1 MIWQIYKVFFT
12 YHFTRS
18 LSFVAAA
25 KFSLFTFHFSLKIAN
40 FANSFAKLQCTRQFK
55 EKQAFL
61 LHCSRFFV
69 TLASPK
75 LLHLGKAQI
84 NLAFHSTFRNFANKN
99 KTFYNT
105 TMLQIRCKNNNM
117 TKSFPEG
124 TSLLDVYQEFA
135 DDIKLPY
142 PVVSAKV
149 NNASQGLKFR
159 LYQNRDVEFLDAREG
174 SGHRVYVRSLCFVLY
189 KATQDLF
196 PGSKLFIEHT
206 ISRGY
211 YCNFK
216 KKGYEPMVEGD
227 VEKIRER
234 MQEIINLD
242 MPFRRNE
249 ATTEEALR
257 VFAERGLTDKV
268 KLLESSGQIYSDYY
282 MLGDTADYYYGPLV
296 PSAGYLTVW
305 GLETYH
311 DGMLLRVPDWNN
323 PTQLAEKVDMP
334 KTYEM
339 FAEKTKWD
347 IIMRLSNA
355 GDVNKAILKGHASEL
370 IQVSEA
376 LQEKKIV
383 QIAEEIDRRFHDEEN
398 PVRMVLITGP
408 SSSGKTTFCKRLSVQ
423 LLACGL
429 RPLSFSTDDYFVNR
443 LDTPKLPNGDY
454 DFDNIET
461 VEYHLLE
468 DHLLRLMKG
477 ERVEIPEYNFVT
489 GKREWNGKK
498 LKLAGDTVLIIEGIH
513 ALNPLLTKK
522 IPDSLKYK
530 IYISAL
536 TSISLDDHN
545 WIPVR
550 DNRLLRRIIRDYN
563 KGAYTAQQTIAQW
576 KNVCEAEDQW
586 IFPFQETADAM
597 FNSALNIEFAVLRTH
612 AEIILASVPKN
623 CDEYAEAHRL
633 LKFLRYFIP
642 ISDKEIP
649 PTSIMRE
656 FVGGS
661 SFKYPR

>member
-1 MIWQIYKVFFT
+1 
-12 YHFTRS
+12 
-18 LSFVAAA
+18 
-25 KFSLFTFHFSLKIAN
+25 
-40 FANSFAKLQCTRQFK
+40 
-55 EKQAFL
+55 
-61 LHCSRFFV
+61 
-69 TLASPK
+69 
-75 LLHLGKAQI
+75 
-84 NLAFHSTFRNFANKN
+84 
-99 KTFYNT
+99 
-105 TMLQIRCKNNNM
+105 MLQIRCKNNNV

-124 TSLLDVYQEFA
+124 VSLLDVYQEFA

-159 LYQNRDVEFLDAREG
+159 VYQNRDVEFMDARQG
-174 SGHRVYVRSLCFVLY
+174 SGHRVYVRSLCFLLY

-196 PGSKLFIEHT
+196 PGSKLFIEHS

-216 KKGYEPMVEGD
+216 KKNNDSLADGD
-227 VEKIRER
+227 VERMLER
-234 MQEIINLD
+234 MHEIVNLD
-242 MPFRRNE
+242 MPFRRIE
-249 ATTEEALR
+249 ATNEETIR
-257 VFAERGLTDKV
+257 VFAERGFSDKV
-268 KLLESSGQIYSDYY
+268 KLLETSGQIYSDYY
-282 MLGDTADYYYGPLV
+282 TLGDTVDYYYGPLV
-296 PSAGYLTVW
+296 PSAGYLKVF
-305 GLETYH
+305 GLERYH
-311 DGMLLRVPDWNN
+311 DGMLLRVPDWND
-323 PTQLAEKVDMP
+323 PTRLAEKVDMP
-334 KTYEM
+334 KTYGM
-339 FAEKTKWD
+339 FAEKTRWD

-383 QIAEEIDRRFHDEEN
+383 QIAEDIDRRFHAEHN
-398 PVRMVLITGP
+398 PVRLVLITGP
-408 SSSGKTTFCKRLSVQ
+408 SSSGKTTFCKRLSIQ

-443 LDTPKLPNGDY
+443 VDTPKLPNGDY

-461 VEYHLLE
+461 VDYHLLE
-468 DHLLRLMKG
+468 DHLTRLMKG
-477 ERVEIPEYNFVT
+477 ERVEIPEYNFAT

-513 ALNPLLTKK
+513 ALNPLLTQQ
-522 IPDSLKYK
+522 IEESLKYR

-545 WIPVR
+545 WIPVH

-563 KGAYTAQQTIAQW
+563 KGAFSAQETIAQW
-576 KNVCEAEDQW
+576 KNVCEAEEKW
-586 IFPFQETADAM
+586 ISPYQETADVM

-612 AEIILASVPKN
+612 AEIILSSVPKN
-623 CDEYAEAHRL
+623 CQEYSEAHRL
-633 LKFLRYFIP
+633 LKFIHYFLP
-642 ISDKEIP
+642 VSDKEIP

-661 SFKYPR
+661 SFKY

>member
-1 MIWQIYKVFFT
+1 MGVF
-12 YHFTRS
+12 S
-18 LSFVAAA
+18 EINSKSFGGND
-25 KFSLFTFHFSLKIAN
+25 FFGYF
-40 FANSFAKLQCTRQFK
+40 CTK
-55 EKQAFL
+55 K
-61 LHCSRFFV
+61 
-69 TLASPK
+69 PK
-75 LLHLGKAQI
+75 TPNG
-84 NLAFHSTFRNFANKN
+84 
-99 KTFYNT
+99 
-105 TMLQIRCKNNNM
+105 MLQIRCKNNNM

-149 NNASQGLKFR
+149 NNASEGLKFR

-189 KATQDLF
+189 KATQDVF

-216 KKGYEPMVEGD
+216 KKGMEPLAEGD
-227 VEKIRER
+227 VERIAAR
-234 MQEIINLD
+234 MGEIVRMD

-249 ATTEEALR
+249 ATNEEAVR
-257 VFAERGLTDKV
+257 VFAERGFTDKV
-268 KLLESSGQIYSDYY
+268 KLLETSGQIYSDYY
-282 MLGDTADYYYGPLV
+282 TLGDTVDYYYGPLV

-305 GLETYH
+305 GLEPYH
-311 DGMLLRVPDWNN
+311 DGMLLRVPDWHN
-323 PTQLAEKVDMP
+323 PTRLAEKVDMP

-339 FAEKTKWD
+339 FAEKTRWD

-355 GDVNKAILKGHASEL
+355 GDVNRAILKGHASEL

-383 QIAEEIDRRFHDEEN
+383 QIAEEIERRFHADEK
-398 PVRMVLITGP
+398 PIRLVLITGP
-408 SSSGKTTFCKRLSVQ
+408 SSSGKTTFCKRLSIQ

-443 LDTPKLPNGDY
+443 TDTPKLPNGDY

-461 VEYHLLE
+461 VDYALLE
-468 DHLLRLMKG
+468 EHLTRLMKG
-477 ERVEIPEYNFVT
+477 ERVEIPEYNFTT
-489 GKREWNGKK
+489 GLREWNGKK
-498 LKLAGDTVLIIEGIH
+498 LKLSNDTVLIIEGIH
-513 ALNPLLTKK
+513 ALNPLLTQK
-522 IPDSLKYK
+522 IDDWLKYR

-563 KGAYTAQQTIAQW
+563 KGAFTAQQTIAQW
-576 KNVCEAEDQW
+576 KNVCEAEDKW
-586 IFPFQETADAM
+586 IFPFQETADVM

-612 AEIILASVPKN
+612 AEIILASVPRN
-623 CDEYAEAHRL
+623 CPEYAEAHRL
-633 LKFLRYFIP
+633 MKFIHYFLP
-642 ISDKEIP
+642 VSDKEIP

-661 SFKYPR
+661 SFKYKF

>member
-1 MIWQIYKVFFT
+1 
-12 YHFTRS
+12 
-18 LSFVAAA
+18 
-25 KFSLFTFHFSLKIAN
+25 
-40 FANSFAKLQCTRQFK
+40 
-55 EKQAFL
+55 
-61 LHCSRFFV
+61 
-69 TLASPK
+69 
-75 LLHLGKAQI
+75 
-84 NLAFHSTFRNFANKN
+84 
-99 KTFYNT
+99 
-105 TMLQIRCKNNNM
+105 MLQIRCKNNNM

-124 TSLLDVYQEFA
+124 ASLLDVYQEFA

-159 LYQNRDVEFLDAREG
+159 LFQNRDVEFLDAREG
-174 SGHRVYVRSLCFVLY
+174 SGHRCYVRSLSFVLY

-196 PGSKLFIEHT
+196 PGSKLFIEHS

-216 KKGYEPMVEGD
+216 KRNSEALTDGD
-227 VEKIRER
+227 VERLRQR
-234 MQEIINLD
+234 MQEIISLD

-249 ATTEEALR
+249 ATTEEAVR
-257 VFAERGLTDKV
+257 VFAERGFSDKV
-268 KLLESSGQIYSDYY
+268 KLLETSGQIYSDYY

-296 PSAGYLTVW
+296 PSAGYLKVW
-305 GLETYH
+305 GLERFH
-311 DGMLLRVPDWNN
+311 DGLLLRVPDWNN
-323 PTQLAEKVDMP
+323 PLQLAEKVDQP
-334 KTYEM
+334 KTFEL
-339 FAEKTKWD
+339 FAEKVRWD

-355 GDVNKAILKGHASEL
+355 GDVNKAVLKGHASEL

-383 QIAEEIDRRFHDEEN
+383 KIAEEIDRRFHREKD
-398 PVRMVLITGP
+398 PVRLVLITGP

-429 RPLSFSTDDYFVNR
+429 RPYSFSTDDYFVNR

-461 VEYHLLE
+461 VEYSLLE
-468 DHLLRLMKG
+468 DHLTRLMQG
-477 ERVEIPEYNFVT
+477 ERVEIPEYNFTT

-498 LKLAGDTVLIIEGIH
+498 LKLTGDTVLIIEGIH

-522 IPDSLKYK
+522 IADSAKFK

-545 WIPVR
+545 WIPTR

-563 KGAYTAQQTIAQW
+563 KGAFTARETISQW
-576 KNVCEAEDQW
+576 KNVCEAEDKW
-586 IFPFQETADAM
+586 IFPFQETADVM

-623 CDEYAEAHRL
+623 CPEYAEAHRL
-633 LKFLRYFIP
+633 LKFIHYFIP
-642 ISDKEIP
+642 VSDKEIP

-661 SFKYPR
+661 SFKY

>member
-1 MIWQIYKVFFT
+1 
-12 YHFTRS
+12 
-18 LSFVAAA
+18 
-25 KFSLFTFHFSLKIAN
+25 
-40 FANSFAKLQCTRQFK
+40 
-55 EKQAFL
+55 
-61 LHCSRFFV
+61 
-69 TLASPK
+69 
-75 LLHLGKAQI
+75 
-84 NLAFHSTFRNFANKN
+84 
-99 KTFYNT
+99 
-105 TMLQIRCKNNNM
+105 MLQIRCKNNNV

-124 TSLLDVYQEFA
+124 ASLLDVYQEFA

-142 PVVSAKV
+142 PVISAKV

-174 SGHRVYVRSLCFVLY
+174 SGHRVYVRSLSFVLY
-189 KATQDLF
+189 KATQDIF
-196 PGSKLFIEHT
+196 PGSKLFIEH
-206 ISRGY
+206 SLCRGY

-216 KKGYEPMVEGD
+216 KKDGSQLTDED
-227 VEKIRER
+227 VEQIKQR
-234 MQEIINLD
+234 MQEIVDLD
-242 MPFRRNE
+242 MPFRRTE
-249 ATTEEALR
+249 ATNEEAIR
-257 VFAERGLTDKV
+257 VFAERGFSDKV
-268 KLLESSGQIYSDYY
+268 KLLETSGQIYSDYY
-282 MLGDTADYYYGPLV
+282 TLGDTVDYYYGPLV
-296 PSAGYLTVW
+296 PSAGYLKVW
-305 GLETYH
+305 GLERYE
-311 DGMLLRVPDWNN
+311 DGLLLRVPDWNN
-323 PTQLAEKVDMP
+323 PNQVAEKVAQP

-339 FAEKTKWD
+339 FAEKTRWD

-355 GDVNKAILKGHASEL
+355 GDVNRAIQRGHASEL

-383 QIAEEIDRRFHDEEN
+383 QIAEEIERRFHREQD
-398 PVRMVLITGP
+398 PVRLVLITGP

-429 RPLSFSTDDYFVNR
+429 RPVSFSTDDYFVNR
-443 LDTPKLPNGDY
+443 VDTPKLPNGDY

-461 VEYHLLE
+461 VEYSLLE
-468 DHLLRLMKG
+468 DHLLKLMQG

-498 LKLAGDTVLIIEGIH
+498 LKLSNDTILIIEGIH

-563 KGAYTAQQTIAQW
+563 KGAFTAQQTIAQW

-586 IFPFQETADAM
+586 IFPFQETADVM

-612 AEIILASVPKN
+612 AEIILASVPRN
-623 CDEYAEAHRL
+623 CAEYSEAHRL
-633 LKFLRYFIP
+633 LKFIHFFLP
-642 ISDKEIP
+642 VSDKEIP

-661 SFKYPR
+661 SFKY

>member
-1 MIWQIYKVFFT
+1 
-12 YHFTRS
+12 
-18 LSFVAAA
+18 
-25 KFSLFTFHFSLKIAN
+25 
-40 FANSFAKLQCTRQFK
+40 
-55 EKQAFL
+55 
-61 LHCSRFFV
+61 
-69 TLASPK
+69 
-75 LLHLGKAQI
+75 
-84 NLAFHSTFRNFANKN
+84 
-99 KTFYNT
+99 
-105 TMLQIRCKNNNM
+105 MLQIRCKNNNV

-135 DDIKLPY
+135 DEIHLPY

-149 NNASQGLKFR
+149 NNTSQGLKFR

-174 SGHRVYVRSLCFVLY
+174 SGHRVYVRSLCFLLY
-189 KATQDLF
+189 KATQDVF
-196 PGSKLFIEHT
+196 PGSKLFIEHSL
-206 ISRGY
+206 SRGY

-216 KKGYEPMVEGD
+216 KGTRSQVTDED
-227 VEKIRER
+227 VAQIKTR
-234 MQEIINLD
+234 MQEIVDLD
-242 MPFRRNE
+242 MPFRRTE
-249 ATTEEALR
+249 ATTEEAIR
-257 VFAERGLTDKV
+257 VFTERGFSDKV
-268 KLLESSGQIYSDYY
+268 KLLETSGQIYSDYY
-282 MLGDTADYYYGPLV
+282 MLGDTVDYYYGPLV
-296 PSAGYLTVW
+296 PSAGYLKVW
-305 GLETYH
+305 DLERFEDGL
-311 DGMLLRVPDWNN
+311 LLRVPDWNN
-323 PTQLAEKVDMP
+323 PSQVAEKVAQP
-334 KTYEM
+334 KTFGM
-339 FAEKTKWD
+339 FAEKTRWD

-355 GDVNKAILKGHASEL
+355 GDVNKAIMRGYASEL

-383 QIAEEIDRRFHDEEN
+383 QIAEEIDRRFHQKKN
-398 PVRMVLITGP
+398 PVRIVLITGP

-429 RPLSFSTDDYFVNR
+429 RPVSFSTDDYFVNR

-461 VEYHLLE
+461 VDYHLME
-468 DHLLRLMKG
+468 DHLMRLMAG

-489 GKREWNGKK
+489 GKREYNGKK
-498 LKLAGDTVLIIEGIH
+498 LKLNSDTVLIIEGIH
-513 ALNPLLTKK
+513 ALNPLLTQK
-522 IPDSLKYK
+522 IDDSLKYK

-586 IFPFQETADAM
+586 IFPFQETADVM

-612 AEIILASVPKN
+612 AELILTSVPKN
-623 CDEYAEAHRL
+623 CEEYAEAHRL
-633 LKFLRYFIP
+633 LKFLRFFLP
-642 ISDKEIP
+642 VSDKEIP

-661 SFKYPR
+661 SFKY

>member
-1 MIWQIYKVFFT
+1 
-12 YHFTRS
+12 
-18 LSFVAAA
+18 
-25 KFSLFTFHFSLKIAN
+25 
-40 FANSFAKLQCTRQFK
+40 
-55 EKQAFL
+55 
-61 LHCSRFFV
+61 
-69 TLASPK
+69 
-75 LLHLGKAQI
+75 
-84 NLAFHSTFRNFANKN
+84 
-99 KTFYNT
+99 
-105 TMLQIRCKNNNM
+105 MLQIRCKNNNI

-135 DDIKLPY
+135 DDLQMPY
-142 PVVSAKV
+142 PVVSALV
-149 NNASQGLKFR
+149 NNTTQGLKFR

-174 SGHRVYVRSLCFVLY
+174 PGHRVYVRSLCFVLY

-216 KKGYEPMVEGD
+216 KRGNDALTEAD
-227 VEKIRER
+227 ILHIRER

-249 ATTEEALR
+249 ATTEEAVR
-257 VFAERGLTDKV
+257 IFAERGFSDKV
-268 KLLESSGQIYSDYY
+268 KLLETSGQIYSDYY
-282 MLGDTADYYYGPLV
+282 MLGDTADFFYGPLV
-296 PSAGYLTVW
+296 PSASYLTVW
-305 GLETYH
+305 GLEAYH
-311 DGMLLRVPDWNN
+311 DGMLLRVPDWND
-323 PTQLAEKVDMP
+323 PSRLAEKVDMP

-339 FAEKTKWD
+339 FAEKTRWD

-383 QIAEEIDRRFHDEEN
+383 QIAEEIERRFHREKN

-429 RPLSFSTDDYFVNR
+429 RPYSVSTDDYFVNR
-443 LDTPKLPNGDY
+443 VDTPLLPNGDY

-461 VEYHLLE
+461 VEYRLLQ
-468 DHLLRLMKG
+468 DHLQRLMQG
-477 ERVEIPEYNFVT
+477 ERVEVPEYNFTT

-498 LKLAGDTVLIIEGIH
+498 LKLSGDTVLIIEGIH
-513 ALNPLLTKK
+513 ALNPLLTKA
-522 IPDSLKYK
+522 IPDSAKFK

-563 KGAYTAQQTIAQW
+563 KGAFTAQQTISQW
-576 KNVCEAEDQW
+576 PNVCQAEDQW
-586 IFPFQETADAM
+586 IFPYQESADVM
-597 FNSALNIEFAVLRTH
+597 FNSALNIEFAVLRPH

-623 CDEYAEAHRL
+623 CPEYTDAHRL
-633 LKFLRYFIP
+633 LKFLHYFIP
-642 ISDKEIP
+642 VSDKEIP

-661 SFKYPR
+661 SFKY